1 MMTTTA
7 NVRFTINF
15 VKKEITGSKA
25 SFKKAGKGF
34 GPEYEELAA
43 KIARHPDFALVE
55 IEPKKRSNKKKE
67 TYEGLNEPFMRNYIR
82 TKADSAKYMAELDEV
97 KKGAEKYNKSVYPLM
112 KKWFLDTFSVEGHFD
127 MDQARAEINAYVITV
142 AKNAA
147 FKVVNGQPEQE
158 AEQATEKKG
167 EVINVD
173 NTPVQEKAA

>member
-67 TYEGLNEPFMRNYIR
+67 TYEGLNEPFMRNYII
-82 TKADSAKYMAELDEV
+82 TLADSKKYLAELEAV
-97 KKGAEKYNKSVYPLM
+97 KKKAKDMGKSVYPLM
-112 KKWFLDTFSVEGHFD
+112 KKWFLESFSDENGVFD
-127 MDQARAEINAYVITV
+127 MGKAREQMSNHLIDTAKTAAITV
-142 AKNAA
+142 VSGKNEETKSGEETAA
-147 FKVVNGQPEQE
+147 P
-158 AEQATEKKG
+158 AHLH
-167 EVINVD
+167 EV
-173 NTPVQEKAA
+173 KAAS